1 MKTIIYLPHRTSNY
15 VPFTLAIILA
25 LLLPISLLATKP
37 QKIISQ
43 PAADLKQFEG
53 TYQLLG
59 NQNLKLQ
66 ISAAGTGLTLKEM
79 WSNREISFQQKAD
92 LNFVAAEHPEFTLN
106 FAQDKSG
113 TINQVTAFKRDIWI
127 KANPNAAEKKLS
139 AAETARLNQS
149 YQKIFPA
156 FQEAI
161 NANATDKIQSFLK
174 TYLDESLIS
183 ALTLEKLTVQAKEM
197 YQKTGGIMLD
207 TTKPINP
214 ETGAASFKSKNQAV
228 SFLMSF
234 TLNPAGK
241 ITNFG
246 LQE

>member
-1 MKTIIYLPHRTSNY
+1 MKTSPFLSRPIGSYLS
-15 VPFTLAIILA
+15 FTLAIILA
-25 LLLPISLLATKP
+25 LVLPISLLANKP
-37 QKIISQ
+37 QKITRQ

-59 NQNLKLQ
+59 DQNLKLQ
-66 ISAAGTGLTLKEM
+66 ISAVGSGLTLKEL

-92 LNFVAAEHPEFTLN
+92 LNFVAAEHPEFTLD
-106 FAQDKSG
+106 FVQDKSG

-127 KANPNAAEKKLS
+127 KANANATEKKLS

-214 ETGAASFKSKNQAV
+214 ETGAANFKSKNQAV
-228 SFLMSF
+228 SFQMSF